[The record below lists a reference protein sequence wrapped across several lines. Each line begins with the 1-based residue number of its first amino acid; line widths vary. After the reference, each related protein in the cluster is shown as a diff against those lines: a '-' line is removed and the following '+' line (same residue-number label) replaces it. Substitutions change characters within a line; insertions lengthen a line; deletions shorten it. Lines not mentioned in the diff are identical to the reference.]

1 MRLEAEQEALLPE
14 YLRAF
19 GGLSKDRRTRV
30 TFEEI
35 VKGIITSGSL
45 VCQQIAAHSSELSAS
60 KDGAQR
66 VIRFAK
72 GKSTKRSE
80 VDAEH
85 LVNALCERGLAGR
98 DPRCRCGRGGPDQEP
113 TDG

>member
-1 MRLEAEQEALLPE
+1 MTQVMTGQGPLAE
-14 YLRAF
+14 YLGHYKGLIGDQRTGKTF
-19 GGLSKDRRTRV
+19 G
-30 TFEEI
+30 EI
-35 VKGIITSGSL
+35 IRGIINAGSL
-45 VCQQIAAHSSELSAS
+45 VCQQIAGHSSVLSAS

-85 LVNALCERGLAGR
+85 LVRALCERGLEQLAES
-98 DPRCRCGRGGPDQEP
+98 DA
-113 TDG
+113 DGL